1 MSRGTKFSTAILI
14 ALLCAALVS
23 SVVSAAG
30 GHPAHQP
37 QSGIGPDLP
46 APGNYCGECHSA
58 NDLRVQSASA
68 WKGTV
73 DQNTSSACPAAN
85 TIREELFY
93 TERILLAINNSL
105 SELPQ
110 TASTAKLEGRLA
122 ASAESY
128 QRLLDEPVTSLSA
141 FQSSAQMLRYRL
153 GKIVTEINNQQQAA
167 KKTRV
172 LVAAGLVTLII
183 LGSLIWGYRNAQRGI
198 QAAGSQAAA
207 GQFGFK
213 PGHLVGIALIFTLF
227 ALPIFK
233 VPVYPAAEAT
243 AQQQA
248 VQAVLDTSGRAADTA
263 RRAQAKVWILGSV
276 GSAWAEADPASG
288 EQVLQEARR
297 AAQAAEIDSAAI
309 WGDRQ
314 AAVEASAGSDVEQ
327 KKAALVA
334 EDLASAH
341 SRAWGL
347 RLAASA
353 WAGRDP
359 QAAETL
365 LEAALTTA
373 EQAQGVYLDLDL
385 RGIAV
390 EWAYLDL
397 LRGQEIITRIQDP
410 ALRSW
415 GMREIAQISGSADDY
430 RKAAESALEVSDPIQ
445 RARLLREIG
454 IASGDEAYFDQTLA
468 TLKDYEGA
476 ADLDLAYALTSLA
489 SAWNRP
495 DLLLCEAPETQAAC
509 AAGFLALGDY
519 SSAWEAA
526 RQMSDPFEQAR
537 AQAAIAAAW
546 QNPEA
551 ARQIQIPYLQERAIR
566 DIAIAN
572 QDRDLAA
579 TLSSPYLQVQAW
591 TAIGDNAE
599 AWEIAPNLAEK
610 YPLVRLATAEMLAN
624 PEEALQAVDLLEKEA
639 DKSIV
644 LMAASMLNPQDG
656 ELFERALNMAL
667 AARVRGD
674 SLSPAQAS
682 LYLAMGLEK
691 TNPELAEQ
699 AFSQAYEAAV
709 KVVAK

>member
-1 MSRGTKFSTAILI
+1 MSRRTKFSTAIWI
-14 ALLCAALVS
+14 ALLCAALIS
-23 SVVSAAG
+23 SAVSAAA
-30 GHPAHQP
+30 GHPAPQT

-46 APGNYCGECHSA
+46 ATGNYCGECHSA
-58 NDLRVQSASA
+58 NDLRVQSAAA

-73 DQNTSSACPAAN
+73 GQNTSSACPAAN

-105 SELPQ
+105 SDLPQ
-110 TASTAKLEGRLA
+110 TTSTTKLEERLA
-122 ASAESY
+122 ASTESY

-141 FQSSAQMLRYRL
+141 FQSNAQMLRYRL
-153 GKIVTEINNQQQAA
+153 GKIVTEISNQQQAA

-213 PGHLVGIALIFTLF
+213 PGHLAAIALIFALF

-233 VPVYPAAEAT
+233 IPVFPAAEAT

-248 VQAVLDTSGRAADTA
+248 VQAVLDTSGRAAETA
-263 RRAQAKVWILGSV
+263 GRAQAKVWMLGSV
-276 GSAWAEADPASG
+276 GSVWAEVDPTSG

-297 AAQAAEIDSAAI
+297 AAQAAEIDSVAI

-347 RLAASA
+347 RLAAGA
-353 WAGRDP
+353 WVDRDP

-365 LEAALTTA
+365 LAAALSTA
-373 EQAQGVYLDLDL
+373 EQAQGIYRDLDL

-397 LRGQEIITRIQDP
+397 RTGQEIITRVQDP

-415 GMREIAQISGSADDY
+415 GMREIAQISGSPDDY
-430 RKAAESALEVSDPIQ
+430 QQAAESAFEVSDPIQ

-454 IASGDEAYFDQTLA
+454 FASGDEAYFDQALA

-476 ADLDLAYALTSLA
+476 NDLDLAYALASLA

-495 DLLLCEAPETQAAC
+495 DLLSCEAPETQAAC
-509 AAGFLALGDY
+509 ATGYLALGDFP
-519 SSAWEAA
+519 SAWEAA
-526 RQMSDPFEQAR
+526 GQMSDPFDQAR
-537 AQAAIAAAW
+537 AQAEIAAAW
-546 QNPEA
+546 QNTEA
-551 ARQIQIPYLQERAIR
+551 ASQIQIPYLQERVIR
-566 DIAIAN
+566 DIAITN
-572 QDRDLAA
+572 QDINLAA

-591 TAIGDNAE
+591 SRIGDYAR
-599 AWEIAPNLAEK
+599 AWEIAPDLTEK
-610 YPLVRLATAEMLAN
+610 YPLVGLATAEMPAN

-644 LMAASMLNPQDG
+644 LLAASVLNPQDG
-656 ELFERALNMAL
+656 ELFGRALNMAL
-667 AARVRGD
+667 AGRVRGD
-674 SLSPAQAS
+674 SLSPARAS
-682 LYLAMGLEK
+682 LYLAIGLEK
-691 TNPELAEQ
+691 TNPELAAQ
-699 AFSQAYEAAV
+699 AFSQAYEAAL